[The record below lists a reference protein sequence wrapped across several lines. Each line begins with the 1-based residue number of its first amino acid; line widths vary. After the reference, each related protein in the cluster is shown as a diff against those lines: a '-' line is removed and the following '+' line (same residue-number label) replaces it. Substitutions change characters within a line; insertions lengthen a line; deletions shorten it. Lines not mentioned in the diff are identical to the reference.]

1 MANKQI
7 SDFPKKEDFGDTDL
21 LLISAE
27 KITYSVDGTAVKQY
41 AIKSAAAEAEKSA
54 ASATAAA
61 SSAKSASDT
70 VAGFDAHAAEKQTAV
85 DASAKAAADS
95 AAAAKTSETNAAS
108 SASAA
113 KSAADAAASASQ
125 AAAGQINSDWN
136 VDDTTSK
143 AYIKNRPTI
152 MTPTAHA
159 ATHKT
164 GGSDPLTPLDIG
176 AAPTAHTHP
185 ASDITSGTLPVVRG
199 GTGAADAATARSNL
213 GAGAAPSVLTATFP
227 TSGWV
232 KNSGTN
238 CYEQTVS
245 AAGLLTT
252 DGPKTTLLLPQGST
266 DAAAQLLTD
275 AAYGAIFAPG
285 GYAACSVDGRLYAR
299 GPAGGAA
306 PTSNFTV
313 NIVVRR

>member
-1 MANKQI
+1 MATKPISAALPADLPTNWQTNQIISPTGTDVGLDAKHGYNYQAKQI
-7 SDFPKKEDFGDTDL
+7 NDAQTGVNAINDAFP
-21 LLISAE
+21 
-27 KITYSVDGTAVKQY
+27 
-41 AIKSAAAEAEKSA
+41 
-54 ASATAAA
+54 
-61 SSAKSASDT
+61 
-70 VAGFDAHAAEKQTAV
+70 
-85 DASAKAAADS
+85 
-95 AAAAKTSETNAAS
+95 
-108 SASAA
+108 
-113 KSAADAAASASQ
+113 
-125 AAAGQINSDWN
+125 
-136 VDDTTSK
+136 
-143 AYIKNRPTI
+143 
-152 MTPTAHA
+152 
-159 ATHKT
+159 
-164 GGSDPLTPLDIG
+164 
-176 AAPTAHTHP
+176 
-185 ASDITSGTLPVVRG
+185 
-199 GTGAADAATARSNL
+199 NL
-213 GAGAAPSVLTATFP
+213 GDAPVLLTATFP

-252 DGPKTTLLLPQGST
+252 DGPKTTLILPQGST